1 MRPDGVDNGVR
12 STGAAL
18 FAFLIGLLG
27 PTNAHAGEPGSGE
40 ARGATVQITRGPGAE
55 RCPDAPAIAAA
66 VSTALGR
73 PGFVRVGSGDAET
86 SFGISIDRGAQ
97 GFSASIRATGRR
109 RGERTLTDE
118 GLDCAGLGEALVTLL
133 VIVLD
138 PRTTAVTIEI
148 PSPPASPASSG
159 GGSSPPPP
167 EEGPP
172 PEDDQPPPG
181 ITAAAPSPLRVD
193 AHASLA
199 LTRGLLPET
208 AGGVSGGLRLRTRR
222 PFSLAPGLLYVF
234 EQERGFAPGTVAVS
248 LLSGSLAGCFL
259 PLDRPQLPRLSV
271 CLTPMGG
278 ALRGSGRGYEAPRSV
293 TRPWFAMGAG
303 AQIDGDLIGPLGWTL
318 GGSVIAPITREK
330 LAIAGLGLVHDP
342 PGIAFVGTLG
352 LRVGL
357 R

>member
-1 MRPDGVDNGVR
+1 MRSP
-12 STGAAL
+12 GAAL
-18 FAFLIGLLG
+18 FVFSTGLLG
-27 PTNAHAGEPGSGE
+27 PAIARADDLPSGST
-40 ARGATVQITRGPGAE
+40 RGAVLQITRGPGAE
-55 RCPDAPAIAAA
+55 RCPGAPEIAAA

-73 PGFVRVGSGDAET
+73 PGFVTAGSGDAET
-86 SFGISIDRGAQ
+86 SFGIAVDRDSQ

-118 GLDCAGLGEALVTLL
+118 GLDCAGLGEALVTML

-138 PRTTAVTIEI
+138 PRTAAVTIEI
-148 PSPPASPASSG
+148 PTRVAPPSPS
-159 GGSSPPPP
+159 PPP

-172 PEDDQPPPG
+172 PEEEEAPRG
-181 ITAAAPSPLRVD
+181 ITPSAPSPLRVD

-222 PFSLAPGLLYVF
+222 PFSVTPGLLYVF
-234 EQERGFAPGTVAVS
+234 EQERSFPPGTVAVS
-248 LLSGSLAGCFL
+248 LLSGSLSGCFL

-271 CLTPMGG
+271 CLTPMAG

-293 TRPWFAMGAG
+293 TRPWIAIGAG
-303 AQIDGDLIGPLGWTL
+303 AQIDGDLLGPLGWTL
-318 GGSVIAPITREK
+318 GGSMIAPITREK
-330 LAIAGLGLVHDP
+330 LAITGLGLVHDP
-342 PGIAFVGTLG
+342 PVVAFVGTLG
-352 LRVGL
+352 LRVVV

>member
-1 MRPDGVDNGVR
+1 M
-12 STGAAL
+12 
-18 FAFLIGLLG
+18 GLLG
-27 PTNAHAGEPGSGE
+27 PSIARADEVASGA
-40 ARGATVQITRGPGAE
+40 ARGAVLQITRGPGAE
-55 RCPDAPAIAAA
+55 RCPGAPEIAAA

-73 PGFVRVGSGDAET
+73 PGFVMAGSGEAET
-86 SFGISIDRGAQ
+86 SFAIAVDRVPQ

-118 GLDCAGLGEALVTLL
+118 GLDCAGLGEALVTML

-138 PRTTAVTIEI
+138 PRTSAVTIEI
-148 PSPPASPASSG
+148 PTPSTSPSAGLPA
-159 GGSSPPPP
+159 PPPP

-172 PEDDQPPPG
+172 PEEDEAPRG
-181 ITAAAPSPLRVD
+181 ITPSALSGLRVD

-208 AGGVSGGLRLRTRR
+208 AGGASGSLRLRTRR

-234 EQERGFAPGTVAVS
+234 DQERSFPPGTVAVS
-248 LLSGSLAGCFL
+248 LLSGSLSGCFL

-271 CLTPMGG
+271 CLTPMAG

-293 TRPWFAMGAG
+293 TRPWVAVGAG
-303 AQIDGDLIGPLGWTL
+303 AQIDGDLLGPLGWTL
-318 GGSVIAPITREK
+318 GGSVIAPLTREK
-330 LAIAGLGLVHDP
+330 LAIGGLGLVHDP
-342 PGIAFVGTLG
+342 PVIAFVGTLG
-352 LRVGL
+352 LRVSL